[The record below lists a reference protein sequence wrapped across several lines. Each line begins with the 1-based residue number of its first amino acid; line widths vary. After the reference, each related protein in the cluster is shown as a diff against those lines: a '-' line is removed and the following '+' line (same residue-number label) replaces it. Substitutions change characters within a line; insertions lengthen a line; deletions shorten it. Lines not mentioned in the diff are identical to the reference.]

1 MRRWM
6 CLCRLQSEG
15 GGRDSEECEGR
26 REVDGLDFSLCV
38 CVFVCVLAQA
48 LVHSGLEENQSK
60 TPFEFSSKIRLHNP
74 F

>member
-1 MRRWM
+1 M
-6 CLCRLQSEG
+6 
-15 GGRDSEECEGR
+15 
-26 REVDGLDFSLCV
+26 DGLDFFVGGCPLIFNSRVCPSKIRV

-60 TPFEFSSKIRLHNP
+60 TSFEFSSKIRLHVP

>member
-1 MRRWM
+1 M
-6 CLCRLQSEG
+6 
-15 GGRDSEECEGR
+15 CEGR